1 MFPSSRFRLSAFRR
15 QVLGPLINFD
25 VVIALDMALC
35 I

>member
-1 MFPSSRFRLSAFRR
+1 MFPSSRFGLGAFQRG
-15 QVLGPLINFD
+15 VLGPLINLD